1 MENQLV
7 GKRSENEGQ
16 VTTEIARANS
26 ACTELYNIADSLQSR
41 LSVVLDQN
49 SEEKV
54 TEKAQSPPPVTPMV
68 DMAYKVKEIRD
79 QIDATIR
86 MIASMLQRI
95 EL

>member
-1 MENQLV
+1 MENQSL
-7 GKRSENEGQ
+7 GKISENEGQ
-16 VTTEIARANS
+16 VTAEIARAND

-54 TEKAQSPPPVTPMV
+54 TEKAQSPPPVAPMV
-68 DMAYKVKEIRD
+68 AMAYKVREIRD
-79 QIDATIR
+79 QIDATSR